1 MVHIEI
7 KRGIPARAK
16 VGCSMMTDSKAR
28 DQITVLGIDLQE
40 GFITED
46 EYNYS
51 IDLIMLELLDKDG
64 HSDLVDLIY
73 MIKAAHNPCWH
84 IGYEVDVFCG
94 WKNRKNKKRSKNF
107 NSFN

>member
-1 MVHIEI
+1 MEHIEI
-7 KRGIPARAK
+7 KRNIPAK
-16 VGCSMMTDSKAR
+16 TKIGCSVMTESKAR
-28 DQITVLGIDLQE
+28 DQIAALGIDLQE

-73 MIKAAHNPCWH
+73 MIKVARNPCWH
-84 IGYEVDVFCG
+84 VGYRVDV
-94 WKNRKNKKRSKNF
+94 S
-107 NSFN
+107 

>member
-1 MVHIEI
+1 
-7 KRGIPARAK
+7 
-16 VGCSMMTDSKAR
+16 MMTDSKVQ
-28 DQITVLGIDLQE
+28 DQIAALGIDLQE

-73 MIKAAHNPCWH
+73 MIKAARNPCWH
-84 IGYEVDVFCG
+84 VGYRVDV
-94 WKNRKNKKRSKNF
+94 S
-107 NSFN
+107 